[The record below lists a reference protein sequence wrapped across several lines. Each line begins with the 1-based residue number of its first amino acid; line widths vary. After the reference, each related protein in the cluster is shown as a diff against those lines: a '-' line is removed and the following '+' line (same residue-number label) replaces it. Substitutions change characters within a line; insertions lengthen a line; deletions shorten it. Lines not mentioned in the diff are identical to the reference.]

1 MRSFLRSR
9 SAVVGTVLCVAL
21 AIAALVGMWYTPYD
35 PSEISTA
42 VRLQGPSPDHWLG
55 TDHFGRD
62 IFSRILA
69 GTHLSLAIGLAAIVV
84 AVAAGLLLGLPA
96 GYFGGR
102 VDMVIMRL
110 IDVLL
115 AFPSVL
121 LALSIV
127 ALLGASLTNV
137 ILAVGIATVPVFTR
151 MVRASVLSVRELPY
165 IESARAIGCG
175 DGRLIG
181 LHILPNILAPLIVLA
196 TLNTASAIL
205 IGSALSFLGLG
216 PQPPSPEWGAILS
229 EARNYMRLGWWLTV
243 FPGTAIAVTVLA
255 LNLLGDGL
263 RDVLD
268 PRMKG

>member
-1 MRSFLRSR
+1 MRRFMRSG
-9 SAVVGTVLCVAL
+9 SAVIGAILCAAL
-21 AIAALVGMWYTPYD
+21 AIAAIIGLWYTPYN
-35 PSEISTA
+35 PVEIAPA
-42 VRLQGPSPDHWLG
+42 VRLQPPGPEHLLG

-69 GTHLSLAIGLAAIVV
+69 GTHLSLMIGLSSILVAI
-84 AVAAGLLLGLPA
+84 AAGMLLGLPA

-115 AFPSVL
+115 AFPAVL

-137 ILAVGIATVPVFTR
+137 ILAVGLATVPVFTR
-151 MVRASVLSVRELPY
+151 MVRAAVLSVRGLPY
-165 IESARAIGCG
+165 IESARAIGCS
-175 DGRLIG
+175 DWRLIG
-181 LHILPNILAPLIVLA
+181 THIVPNILAPLIVLA

-229 EARNYMRLGWWLTV
+229 EARNYMRLGWWLTI
-243 FPGTAIAVTVLA
+243 FPGAAIAITVLA

-268 PRMKG
+268 PQMKN

>member
-1 MRSFLRSR
+1 MHRLLRST
-9 SAVVGTVLCVAL
+9 SATVGLVLCTVLVA
-21 AIAALVGMWYTPYD
+21 AALVGMWYTPYD
-35 PSEISTA
+35 PNAIA
-42 VRLQGPSPDHWLG
+42 PAQRLQPPSIAHLLG

-69 GTHLSLAIGLAAIVV
+69 GTHLSLVIGLASIVV

-96 GYFGGR
+96 GFFGGR

-127 ALLGASLTNV
+127 ALLGASLFNV
-137 ILAVGIATVPVFTR
+137 VLAVGISTVPVFTR
-151 MVRASVLSVRELPY
+151 MVRASVLSVRSLPY
-165 IESARAIGCG
+165 IESARAIGCH
-175 DGRLIG
+175 DARLIG
-181 LHILPNILAPLIVLA
+181 THILPNILAPLIVLA

-243 FPGTAIAVTVLA
+243 FPGSAIAITVLA

-268 PRMKG
+268 PQLKR

>member
-1 MRSFLRSR
+1 MRRFQRSS
-9 SAVVGTVLCVAL
+9 SAVIGLSLCVLLL
-21 AIAALVGMWYTPYD
+21 AAALVGIWYTPYD
-35 PSEISTA
+35 PVEIAPS
-42 VRLQGPSPDHWLG
+42 VRLQPPSIDHWLG

-62 IFSRILA
+62 ILSRVLA
-69 GTHLSLAIGLAAIVV
+69 GAHLSLSIGLSSIVV
-84 AVAAGLLLGLPA
+84 AVVAGLLLGLPA
-96 GYFGGR
+96 GFFGGR
-102 VDMVIMRL
+102 VDMIVMRF

-137 ILAVGIATVPVFTR
+137 LLAVGIATVPVFTR

-165 IESARAIGCG
+165 IESARSIGCSN
-175 DGRLIG
+175 GRLIAT
-181 LHILPNILAPLIVLA
+181 HILPNILAPLIVLA

-229 EARNYMRLGWWLTV
+229 EARNYMRLGWWLTI
-243 FPGTAIAVTVLA
+243 FPGIAIAVTVLA

-268 PRMKG
+268 PSLKS

>member
-1 MRSFLRSR
+1 
-9 SAVVGTVLCVAL
+9 
-21 AIAALVGMWYTPYD
+21 
-35 PSEISTA
+35 
-42 VRLQGPSPDHWLG
+42 
-55 TDHFGRD
+55 
-62 IFSRILA
+62 
-69 GTHLSLAIGLAAIVV
+69 LAIGLASIVV
-84 AVAAGLLLGLPA
+84 AVVAGVLLGLPA
-96 GYFGGR
+96 GFFGGTM
-102 VDMVIMRL
+102 DMVIMRF

-127 ALLGASLTNV
+127 ALLGPSLANV
-137 ILAVGIATVPVFTR
+137 VLAVGIATIPVFTR

-165 IESARAIGCG
+165 IESARAIGCT
-175 DGRLIG
+175 DGRVIG
-181 LHILPNILAPLIVLA
+181 THILPNILAPLIVLA

-243 FPGTAIAVTVLA
+243 FPGSAIAIAVLA

-268 PRMKG
+268 PRMKS